1 MSLLRRNVLEGIQRV
16 LIAMLVVVLVALAYL
31 SVRVAWVLRHP
42 ELVASPTLPMATR
55 LATLQTPPDESLIPT
70 AALIQPA
77 DTPRPAA
84 TRTALALNT
93 PDVLPLKVGIVAG
106 HWQNDAGAVCD
117 DGLMEV
123 EINIDIAQRVVALLA
138 LSGYNAEMLAEFSPK
153 LKGYEAAALVS
164 IHTDSCNV
172 PQASGF
178 KVARVS
184 ASQMPEIEDQLV
196 NCLIEK
202 YHQATGLSFHRNSI
216 TFDMTEYHAFYEIA
230 PQTPGAIIEIGF
242 MGDDRYLL
250 THRQELVAEGIVN
263 GIKCFI
269 ERVYR

>member
-1 MSLLRRNVLEGIQRV
+1 MSLLRRNVLEGIQRI
-16 LIAMLVVVLVALAYL
+16 LIAVLVVVVVALVYMT
-31 SVRVAWVLRHP
+31 VRVAWILRHP
-42 ELVASPTLPMATR
+42 ERVASSTLPMATR
-55 LATLQTPPDESLIPT
+55 LATLQTPPNQDWIPT
-70 AALIQPA
+70 AVVLYS
-77 DTPRPAA
+77 TPRPAA
-84 TRTALALNT
+84 TRTALAAGT
-93 PDVLPLKVGIVAG
+93 PNVVPLKIGIVAG

-123 EINIDIAQRVVALLA
+123 EINIDIAQRVVAQLA

-172 PQASGF
+172 PEASGF

-184 ASQMPEIEDQLV
+184 ASQMPEVEDQLV
-196 NCLIEK
+196 NCLIEQ
-202 YHQATGLSFHRNSI
+202 YRQSTGLDFHRNSI

-230 PQTPGAIIEIGF
+230 PHTPGAIIEIGF
-242 MGDDRYLL
+242 MAGDRDLL
-250 THRQELVAEGIVN
+250 THRQDLIVEGIVN

-269 ERVYR
+269 ERVHH